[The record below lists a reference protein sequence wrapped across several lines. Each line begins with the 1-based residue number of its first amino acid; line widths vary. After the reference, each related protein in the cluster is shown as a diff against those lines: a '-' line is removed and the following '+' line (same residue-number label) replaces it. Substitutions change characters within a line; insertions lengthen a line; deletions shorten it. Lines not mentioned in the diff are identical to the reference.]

1 MRQKKSRC
9 VFTFTTTSDAMAL
22 EAAAK
27 EHGLPGRMIPVP
39 SEIDAGCGFAWRCEL
54 EERDALLAGVAE
66 YALAHEGVFEVAMY

>member
-66 YALAHEGVFEVAMY
+66 YALAYEGVFEVDMY